1 MEKKEVPYLNGKVEI
16 EVDSEAKERIEYSNL
31 TVFPPLPSSL
41 SPLSFPLENN
51 SNNYNNNNIN
61 SNSNNNIN
69 ELRSKSEEVKEEISM
84 NESSEISEINNNK
97 DNNNNNNNSNEKV
110 DNNDVK
116 LPMEILHIIIEK
128 CSGKDLLA
136 ISQVNKQLNQIAKEI
151 NEKYQT
157 LYLSSYFPMN
167 KSKKNEFIK
176 LSRFPHMYY
185 DEDDN
190 NINTNNNINNN
201 NLNNINN
208 NNNNNNNHNN
218 HNNNNLNN
226 IIKMRVTRKLPNSKI
241 NHKPNYASK
250 LNRFSYF
257 DPYYDHFYF
266 WKDLY
271 ELRSLLENHQSNPCD
286 WINDEI
292 ETVDIQSIEFFRIH
306 STIIKSNNG
315 LQFNEV
321 ELVGI
326 TANLRPLRFLVRHG
340 DHPLLFSSL
349 MEQRNEFHQKG
360 ISFRIDPNHIPNIN
374 NNNNDNN
381 NDNDNEEIG
390 IKRKFE
396 EGRIGSSTGRGKFGI
411 KRFKKSEQEEI
422 NNNNNNNINNN
433 NEQTDESKGKDKE
446 KTNINTSD
454 PYDSGSENDHLFAEV
469 KDERMETHYCYH
481 SRFPHCPC
489 NLQDQIPYETY
500 LWNFKKE
507 KYSML
512 SRTAICR
519 GCDECTIFRSN
530 IANQLDKIIFVDN
543 DFREKNE
550 EKYQNWWK
558 KGDIENVCLAAFAA
572 STQNFGDYSYIKSN

>member
-1 MEKKEVPYLNGKVEI
+1 M
-16 EVDSEAKERIEYSNL
+16 
-31 TVFPPLPSSL
+31 
-41 SPLSFPLENN
+41 
-51 SNNYNNNNIN
+51 
-61 SNSNNNIN
+61 
-69 ELRSKSEEVKEEISM
+69 RSKSEEVKEEEISF
-84 NESSEISEINNNK
+84 NESSEISEINNNNK
-97 DNNNNNNNSNEKV
+97 DNNKKV
-110 DNNDVK
+110 DNNDNKVNEDDDSGDKDENKIVK

-136 ISQVNKQLNQIAKEI
+136 ISQVNKQLNQIAKKI
-151 NEKYQT
+151 NEKYQA

-167 KSKKNEFIK
+167 KSKKQKFIK
-176 LSRFPHMYY
+176 LTRFPHMYSD
-185 DEDDN
+185 DEDDSNNNNNN
-190 NINTNNNINNN
+190 NINTNN
-201 NLNNINN
+201 LNN
-208 NNNNNNNHNN
+208 
-218 HNNNNLNN
+218 NNNNLNN

-266 WKDLY
+266 WKDLFQ
-271 ELRSLLENHQSNPCD
+271 LRSLLENHQSNPCD
-286 WINDEI
+286 WINDNI

-349 MEQRNEFHQKG
+349 MEQRNEFHQKE
-360 ISFRIDPNHIPNIN
+360 ISFRLDPNHVTNNNNNNN
-374 NNNNDNN
+374 NNNNDN
-381 NDNDNEEIG
+381 EEVG

-396 EGRIGSSTGRGKFGI
+396 EEGVASSTGRGKFGI
-411 KRFKKSEQEEI
+411 KRFKNSVQEEI
-422 NNNNNNNINNN
+422 NNNNNNNNNN
-433 NEQTDESKGKDKE
+433 NEQTNESIGKSKE
-446 KTNINTSD
+446 KTNINTID

-572 STQNFGDYSYIKSN
+572 STQNFGDYSCIKSN